1 MRKLA
6 KLWKELNTGIF
17 VVTSSSVS
25 TIKGNEI
32 LVAYRTR
39 FLV

>member
-25 TIKGNEI
+25 TIKGYAL
-32 LVAYRTR
+32 LVDYRTR
-39 FLV
+39 F